1 MLLYIYK
8 NHIRKEIIDMT
19 PKKRVFNNNGYIPD
33 NEELSLIENIL
44 EKINDKQASFIFGNL
59 IKNGKLENFE
69 DIQNNKLRGEELK
82 DSSYRKKENGIRS
95 ITDQD
100 NKDILNSGVKVSKD
114 IFEEENYSVLN
125 KNEAQKIKEL
135 FKNCKNLKDIINDF
149 YKELIIKDDKH
160 KDDKH
165 KDDKDKDNKHN
176 IDSIIQQGTLIF
188 NDIIKSNNLKDSI
201 ELLTKYL
208 YIINQ
213 EEEINSTNK
222 INNIQKMVLRT
233 FNKKEKIALYK
244 GIELLY
250 NMNIQE
256 YQNKKHKVE
265 GFAYIP
271 DTTLSY
277 VKSKENTFFDYK
289 EKAKLKRL
297 INQFFNLIIE
307 LREGKN
313 ELKAKANNEDLSDE
327 DLINQIYQY
336 YEKYYLFYAINEPSL
351 FSSENC
357 IEKMDKEFEE
367 MVLKIKTITKDEA
380 VQLKKELCDKLK
392 EAFM

>member
-1 MLLYIYK
+1 M
-8 NHIRKEIIDMT
+8 
-19 PKKRVFNNNGYIPD
+19 
-33 NEELSLIENIL
+33 S
-44 EKINDKQASFIFGNL
+44 
-59 IKNGKLENFE
+59 
-69 DIQNNKLRGEELK
+69 
-82 DSSYRKKENGIRS
+82 
-95 ITDQD
+95 
-100 NKDILNSGVKVSKD
+100 
-114 IFEEENYSVLN
+114 
-125 KNEAQKIKEL
+125 
-135 FKNCKNLKDIINDF
+135 
-149 YKELIIKDDKH
+149 
-160 KDDKH
+160 
-165 KDDKDKDNKHN
+165 
-176 IDSIIQQGTLIF
+176 
-188 NDIIKSNNLKDSI
+188 
-201 ELLTKYL
+201 
-208 YIINQ
+208 
-213 EEEINSTNK
+213 
-222 INNIQKMVLRT
+222 NNIQKMVLRT